1 MTMVKHRTQGYKMFF
16 HNTSQNIGNAEEN
29 ETFNIFRTSVRYIH
43 TWKHIELLFLHHFAT
58 P

>member
-29 ETFNIFRTSVRYIH
+29 ETFNIFRTGVRYIH
-43 TWKHIELLFLHHFAT
+43 T
-58 P
+58 